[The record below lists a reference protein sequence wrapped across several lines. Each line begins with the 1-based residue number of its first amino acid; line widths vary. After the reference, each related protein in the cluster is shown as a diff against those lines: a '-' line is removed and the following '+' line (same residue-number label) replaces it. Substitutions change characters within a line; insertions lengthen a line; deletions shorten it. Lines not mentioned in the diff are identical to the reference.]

1 MSQVSIVVGAQ
12 WGDEGKGKWVDVFAE
27 KSDIVVRYQGGNNAG
42 HTIWIGGTKYVLHQI
57 PSGVFQKGLI
67 SAMAAGVVIHPAGL
81 VSEIQK
87 MTGAAQTGNGVQ
99 VKITPENLWISAR
112 AHVITPWH
120 IHLDGARESKSST
133 PIGTTK
139 RGIGPTYSEKAG
151 RTGLRMGHY
160 VNERTRLLWIREMSE
175 ADQLFKEHYLSN
187 KQVWDEFHG
196 AASHIAPFVCDA
208 EGRLRKAISNNQKLL
223 LEGAQGT
230 LLDLDHG
237 TYPFVTSSSTA
248 AAGACSSI
256 GLSPKSVTN
265 VYGIAKAYVT
275 RVGSGPFPTELH
287 DNVGQEIAKKGHEFG
302 ATTGRPRRCGWFDA
316 VAFRYSAA
324 VNGFDGVIINKMD
337 ILSGFNELK
346 ICVKYKH
353 PELGEIEDFPWDAEI
368 LAKCEPVYISLPGWS
383 EEIPKAGMLSDLPKN
398 AQSYLATLE
407 KHTGT
412 RILWVGTGPGRDDML
427 KTKLA

>member
-12 WGDEGKGKWVDVFAE
+12 WGDEGKGKWVDVLAE

-87 MTGAAQTGNGVQ
+87 MTSAAETGNGVQ

-187 KQVWDEFHG
+187 KQVWDEFHA

-208 EGRLRKAISNNQKLL
+208 EGRLRKAISKNQKLL

-287 DNVGQEIAKKGHEFG
+287 DNVGQEIAKKGNEFG

-353 PELGEIEDFPWDAEI
+353 PELGEIDDFPWDAEI

-427 KTKLA
+427 KTKLT

>member
-12 WGDEGKGKWVDVFAE
+12 WGDEGKGKWVDVLAE

-87 MTGAAQTGNGVQ
+87 MTSAAETGNGVQ

-187 KQVWDEFHG
+187 KQVWDEFHA

-208 EGRLRKAISNNQKLL
+208 EGRLRKAISKNQKLL

-287 DNVGQEIAKKGHEFG
+287 DNVGQEIAKKGNEFG

-346 ICVKYKH
+346 ICVKYRH
-353 PELGEIEDFPWDAEI
+353 PELGEIDDFPWDAEI

-383 EEIPKAGMLSDLPKN
+383 EEIPKAGMFSDLPKN

-427 KTKLA
+427 KTKLT